1 MNSWAWLGIGRIES
15 HGEAPWR
22 QQRVRFTPYADTQR
36 QGGWLRFERLSG
48 RAEIWLDRQLL
59 GRKDD
64 TAPREFSL
72 ALPPGE
78 GERELSVLIE
88 SPPGSAS
95 GFVSAMIDSKETGK

>member
-1 MNSWAWLGIGRIES
+1 MARRHGDSSACASRPTLIRNGRVDGFE
-15 HGEAPWR
+15 
-22 QQRVRFTPYADTQR
+22 
-36 QGGWLRFERLSG
+36 FERLSG
-48 RAEIWLDRQLL
+48 RAEIWLDGQLL

-64 TAPREFSL
+64 TAVREFSL

>member
-1 MNSWAWLGIGRIES
+1 M
-15 HGEAPWR
+15 
-22 QQRVRFTPYADTQR
+22 RFTPYADTQWH
-36 QGGWLRFERLSG
+36 GGWLRFERLSG
-48 RAEIWLDRQLL
+48 RAEIWLDGRLL

-64 TAPREFSL
+64 AVPGEFSL

-95 GFVSAMIDSKETGK
+95 GFVSAIVDSKETGQ